1 MRGLVSGKEEE
12 LAVAAEK
19 QVNIYGLLVNLEYI
33 QRVAE
38 EIFATERANQDR
50 KLDELAKEK
59 VEIADQLR
67 RSEQRIDVVFFC
79 LSPDILFR
87 RLRLKFLRPL
97 NVKKKP
103 KKN

>member
-19 QVNIYGLLVNLEYI
+19 QVNIYVLLVNLEYI

-38 EIFATERANQDR
+38 ESFATERANQDR

-79 LSPDILFR
+79 LSPDIPFR

-97 NVKKKP
+97 NVKKEP